1 MDKSNFEFLK
11 HHDELLFQL
20 ANRAEQCFVPDP
32 NTTLVKIRQLG
43 EALAQNVAARVG
55 VRYGKDEDGRDI
67 RQVDLLR
74 NLEYKLTLDPRI
86 SDSFH
91 TIRKL
96 GNTANHDFTSSSHR
110 DALKALVLG
119 HALSAWYHTLFGGSH
134 AKGFKPEPFIKPQ
147 DPSEHVRQLE
157 EKLQALEIAQQRTSE
172 RLKVAEELKQVEAEK
187 AHAQKKRAEQMQAE
201 SQLWEEVATE
211 HEATLADYR
220 HKMDMANVKYFKMF
234 SQQDSQAQ
242 AKVIEQVEKSRLELN
257 EEETRVLIDEQLNDA
272 KWKADSVN
280 LKYSKGARP
289 VANENR
295 AIAEWP
301 TNSGPADYVLFMG
314 LTPVAVVEAKKSA
327 KNVYGAID
335 QAKRYAKGLT
345 NKGGI
350 VIETTYGEFKV
361 PVVFAT
367 NGRPYLEQL
376 EQESGIWFLDVRDTT
391 NRRRA
396 LKGWYSPS
404 EIKAYLRQTPQQ
416 AEQELDQM
424 GFDYDLKLRDYQIK
438 AIQSVEQAIKQ
449 GKTNA
454 LVAMATGTGKT
465 KTCIALVYRLLK
477 AERFRRIL
485 FLVDRSALGVQAT
498 TDFGEVRLENL
509 NTFADTFD
517 VIGMEADK
525 PPVAKPEDD
534 TKVHV
539 ATVQGLVKR
548 ILYPNDGDTKP
559 GVGQYDCIVVDECHR
574 GYLLDRIQSETEL
587 EFRDQKDYQSKYRA
601 VLDYFDAFKIGL
613 TATPALHTVDI
624 FGEPIFSYTYT
635 EAVIDGYLNDH
646 LPPIRIHTK
655 LAEQGI
661 HYDINEEVQAY
672 NVEDNTI
679 EKYLTPDELD
689 FDVSQFNRKVVSPNF
704 TKVVTKWLIE
714 SDAINPYSEA
724 KTLIFCVTD
733 KHADQVVEALKEAC
747 EHYHGEVEDDAI
759 QKITGATDK
768 PLEKIRLFKND
779 RLPNIAVTV
788 DLLTTGVDVP
798 KICNLVF
805 LRRVNSRI
813 LFEQMLGRAT
823 RLCDE
828 IAKGPF
834 RIFDAVDIY
843 TQLEDVNSMR
853 PVVTNV
859 NITFSELENEMT
871 QVDEEELQSLAK
883 NQFIAKLHVKRRHLT
898 ESQREDFET
907 IVGQSPEDFIQD
919 LKSRPVD
926 EVAQWFT
933 KHPGLGE
940 LLDSKVTGGGNRPP
954 VIISDHDDEVA
965 NVTTGYGDG
974 QKPSDYLQAFS
985 DFVNANS
992 NRLIAIQTV
1001 VQKPWEL
1008 TRKSLKELAIELE
1021 KNRFREQDLQVAW
1034 NEVKN
1039 EEIAARIIGFIRQAA
1054 LGEPL
1059 IPFEQR
1065 VEKALETMLASQEW
1079 KTPQKKWLELIAKQ
1093 MKATTIVDLP
1103 ALDQG
1108 IFKQQQGGLKRANK
1122 LFEQPVE
1129 DVLLQFNKAL
1139 FNQEL
1144 WQSVDQTSPDETTKS
1159 QPQQQSA

>member
-1 MDKSNFEFLK
+1 MKKSNFEFLK
-11 HHDELLFQL
+11 HHDELLFRL
-20 ANRAEQCFVPDP
+20 ANRAEQCYVPDP

-55 VRYGKDEDGRDI
+55 VEYGRDENGRDI
-67 RQVDLLR
+67 KQIDLLR

-86 SDSFH
+86 NDSFH

-134 AKGFKPEPFIKPQ
+134 AKGFKPEPFIKPE

-157 EKLQALEIAQQRTSE
+157 DKLQALEVTQKRTSE
-172 RLKVAEELKQVEAEK
+172 RLQVAEELKQVEAEK
-187 AHAQKKRAEQMQAE
+187 AEALKHRADQMQAE
-201 SQLWEEVATE
+201 SLLWEEVATE
-211 HEATLADYR
+211 HESTLASYR
-220 HKMDMANVKYFKMF
+220 KKMDEANLAYLANFN
-234 SQQDSQAQ
+234 QQDKPTQ
-242 AKVIEQVEKSRLELN
+242 AKVIEQVEKSCLELN

-272 KWKADSVN
+272 QWKADTVN
-280 LKYSKGARP
+280 LRYSKGSRP

-301 TNSGPADYVLFMG
+301 TSSGPADYVLFMG

-345 NKGGI
+345 DKGGI
-350 VIETTYGEFKV
+350 AIETTYGEFQV
-361 PVVFAT
+361 PIVFAT

-376 EQESGIWFLDVRDTT
+376 EDESGIWFLDVRDST

-396 LKGWYSPS
+396 LKGWYTPQ
-404 EIKAYLRQTPQQ
+404 EIKTYLRQTPQQ

-424 GFDYDLKLRDYQIK
+424 GFDYDLKLRDYQVEAIK
-438 AIQSVEQAIKQ
+438 SVEEAIKQ
-449 GKTNA
+449 GKTKA

-525 PPVAKPEDD
+525 SPITKPEDD

-574 GYLLDRIQSETEL
+574 GYLLDRILSDTEL

-601 VLDYFDAFKIGL
+601 VLEYFDAFKIGL

-624 FGEPIFSYTYT
+624 FGEPIFSYSYT
-635 EAVIDGYLNDH
+635 EAVLDGYLNDH
-646 LPPIRIHTK
+646 LPPVRIYTK

-661 HYDINEEVQAY
+661 HYEVNEEVQAY

-679 EKYLTPDELD
+679 EKYNTPDELD
-689 FDVSQFNRKVVSPNF
+689 FDVSQFNRKVISPSF
-704 TKVVTKWLIE
+704 TKQVTKWLIE
-714 SDAINPYSEA
+714 SDSINPYSEA

-759 QKITGATDK
+759 QKITGASDK

-828 IAKGPF
+828 IGKGPF
-834 RIFDAVDIY
+834 RIYDAVDIY
-843 TQLEDVNSMR
+843 TQLEDVNSMK

-859 NITFSELENEMT
+859 NVTFTELENEMK
-871 QVDEEELQSLAK
+871 QVDEDELQTLAR
-883 NQFIAKLHVKRRHLT
+883 NQFIAKLQVKRRHLT
-898 ESQREDFET
+898 DAQRENFET

-919 LKSRPVD
+919 LKNRPLN
-926 EVAQWFT
+926 EVAEWFT
-933 KHPGLGE
+933 HHPGLGE
-940 LLDSKVTGGGNRPP
+940 LLDAKVTGGGNRPP
-954 VIISDHDDEVA
+954 VIISEHDDEITGI
-965 NVTTGYGDG
+965 TTGYGDG
-974 QKPSDYLQAFS
+974 QKPADYLQAFS
-985 DFVNANS
+985 DFVKANS

-1008 TRKSLKELAIELE
+1008 TRKSLKELALELE

-1039 EEIAARIIGFIRQAA
+1039 EDIAAKIIGFIRQAA
-1054 LGEPL
+1054 LGEAL
-1059 IPFEQR
+1059 IPFELR
-1065 VEKALETMLASQEW
+1065 VDKALETMLASQQW

-1108 IFKQQQGGLKRANK
+1108 IFKQQQGGIKRANK
-1122 LFEQPVE
+1122 LFEQPIE

-1139 FNQEL
+1139 WL
-1144 WQSVDQTSPDETTKS
+1144 AP
-1159 QPQQQSA
+1159 QQSASQQQAKTA